1 MMNKPMITLLYILQ
15 ILLIALTGAAIYGI
29 FTVSPI
35 YILWTVAAIFLVCAN
50 RQMIKD
56 MKEAKL

>member
-1 MMNKPMITLLYILQ
+1 MIYILYILQ
-15 ILLIALTGAAIYGI
+15 ILLIALTGAALYGI

-50 RQMIKD
+50 KQTIKD
-56 MKEAKL
+56 LKEEKL

>member
-1 MMNKPMITLLYILQ
+1 MITLLYILQ
-15 ILLIALTGAAIYGI
+15 IFLIALTGAAIYGI

-35 YILWTVAAIFLVCAN
+35 HILWTVAAIFLVCAN